1 MKSQYSEICDDEVVN
16 DVINVMSTGSLMEKL
31 DTLEFVSG
39 YFNKDFRMTK
49 ILVEAARDAE
59 NPLLSDRAK
68 ELFVKNMDKFITKFV
83 SEQYP
88 TFIGAHYED
97 MIQAARMGIII
108 GLEKYNPEIAKPTT
122 FFVLYIK
129 HEVSQYINNYV
140 NGLST
145 YYANEKYKI
154 NKAISLL
161 ESENKEPNDI
171 NISEITGITVENVKQ
186 LRNMITSSSNVV
198 YDEVFMNKADEQDT
212 PEQIVLK
219 KELGETINNTIEKH
233 LTDIEKKII
242 TMYYGLSDNSFKD
255 EQTKIFPTK
264 KAFRNIS
271 ETLEIPYDKV
281 RKYHASAL
289 RKLHIAVNKANVI
302 TELSKSEKILN
313 AGYIPI
319 ISEEEGKEIMNSD
332 LTGNNRMKD

>member
-1 MKSQYSEICDDEVVN
+1 MMSQYSEVCDEELIS
-16 DVINVMSTGSLMEKL
+16 DVITIMRTGSIMEKL

-39 YFNKDFRMTK
+39 FFNKDVKMTK
-49 ILVEAARDAE
+49 ILVETARDTN
-59 NPLLSDRAK
+59 NPILSDRAK
-68 ELFVKNMDKFITKFV
+68 ELFVKNMDKFITKFIA
-83 SEQYP
+83 EQYP

-108 GLEKYNPEIAKPTT
+108 GLNKYNPEIAKPTT

-161 ESENKEPNDI
+161 ENDNREPSDM
-171 NISEITGITVENVKQ
+171 NIAEITGITTENVKQ
-186 LRNMITSSSNVV
+186 LRNMIASSSNVV
-198 YDEVFMNKADEQDT
+198 YDEVFMNKADEKDT
-212 PEQIVLK
+212 PEQVVLK
-219 KELGETINNTIEKH
+219 KELGEIISSTIEKN
-233 LTDIEKKII
+233 LTEIEKKII
-242 TMYYGLSDNSFKD
+242 IMYYGLPDNSNKS
-255 EQTKIFPTK
+255 EKKEMFPTK

-271 ETLEIPYDKV
+271 DTLGIPYDKV
-281 RKYHASAL
+281 RRYHASAL
-289 RKLHIAVNKANVI
+289 RKLHTAVNKTNMI

-313 AGYIPI
+313 AEYIPI
-319 ISEEEGKEIMNSD
+319 ISEEEGHAILKSD
-332 LTGNNRMKD
+332 SLPND